1 MQGKKTLKIMRKV
14 SKKRYQ
20 GKNVYTYER
29 FYVPVP
35 KQFHKQIEPFLN
47 KSLDIQVKPK
57 NGGFE
62 IVCRPRE
69 NVSAPEKTPQ
79 KFQPKLRSNHILFSK
94 E

>member
-1 MQGKKTLKIMRKV
+1 MHGKTTLKIMRKV
-14 SKKRYQ
+14 SKKRYR

-35 KQFHKQIEPFLN
+35 KRFHNQIEPFLN

-57 NGGFE
+57 NGGLE

-69 NVSAPEKTPQ
+69 NVSVPRKDSAKIPAKT
-79 KFQPKLRSNHILFSK
+79 QP
-94 E
+94 